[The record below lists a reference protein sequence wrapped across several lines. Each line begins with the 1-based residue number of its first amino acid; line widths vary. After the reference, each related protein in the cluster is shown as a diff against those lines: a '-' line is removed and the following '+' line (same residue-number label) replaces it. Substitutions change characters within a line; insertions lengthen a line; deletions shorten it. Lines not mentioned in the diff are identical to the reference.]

1 MWQLVAAV
9 GLWWVASTATTIA
22 SRSVMLQ
29 EEDEADLRWPVHE
42 ALSDLRWVE
51 LTALQ
56 QLVGA
61 AVAAVWLKA
70 VVRTSLH
77 PANASKRVMLIAALC
92 NVLGSINISY
102 VGPCIAALV
111 SPALSMHSQTAAAIE
126 ALCVAVFS
134 PC

>member
-77 PANASKRVMLIAALC
+77 PANASRRVMFITALC
-92 NVLGSINISY
+92 NVLGSISILPVSDFLGIAVSSSY
-102 VGPCIAALV
+102 P
-111 SPALSMHSQTAAAIE
+111 
-126 ALCVAVFS
+126 LCVR
-134 PC
+134 

>member
-92 NVLGSINISY
+92 NVLGSIS
-102 VGPCIAALV
+102 IA
-111 SPALSMHSQTAAAIE
+111 
-126 ALCVAVFS
+126 CVRFLGNSCAK
-134 PC
+134 